1 MTLPYVKN
9 DFTSGPKRTKV
20 LRGSFT
26 ADGSISIPAYHRITG
41 IFVDNKTAN
50 AITGGLDL
58 GTTAGGEEVAAATA
72 VGANASVSVGPQLL
86 LIDMYAV
93 AAANLYVYAHTSWN
107 SASIDVV
114 VFCDVVS
121 AADETV

>member
-1 MTLPYVKN
+1 MALPYVKN

-26 ADGSISIPAYHRITG
+26 ADGAISIPAYHRITG

-58 GTTAGGEEVAAATA
+58 GTTAGGEEVAAAFA
-72 VGANASVSVGPQLL
+72 VGANATVSVGPQAL
-86 LIDMYAV
+86 LIDMYS
-93 AAANLYVYAHTSWN
+93 AAAADLKVSAHTAWN

-114 VFCDVVS
+114 VFCDIVS
-121 AADETV
+121 AADETL